1 LTRAVPGRRR
11 YALLRASISFAAL
24 SAPAE
29 AGRKIEPVGIDLT
42 CGLARPSRSVYV

>member
-1 LTRAVPGRRR
+1 M
-11 YALLRASISFAAL
+11 LRASISFAAL